1 MPCLITNTE
10 CATVS
15 EIQRLREIVSKLR
28 APDGCPWDREQTHHS
43 LLRCLIE
50 EVSEVIEA
58 IDNQD
63 DILMEE
69 ELGDLLLQVVMHSC
83 LAEERGVFDL
93 EKVAQGISDKLIRRH
108 PHVFDKDAQEVTS
121 SDEVIDRWD
130 QIKEMENKNKETSG
144 KKNTIFKKLP
154 PKLPALLFASDV
166 YKKVVK
172 HNLESSGQWSNE
184 NVDELTSGLNEE
196 VAGRM
201 LFEIVASCRHKKIDP
216 ESALRK
222 YSASQMEHFDGEK
235 YS

>member
-69 ELGDLLLQVVMHSC
+69 EL
-83 LAEERGVFDL
+83 
-93 EKVAQGISDKLIRRH
+93 
-108 PHVFDKDAQEVTS
+108 
-121 SDEVIDRWD
+121 
-130 QIKEMENKNKETSG
+130 
-144 KKNTIFKKLP
+144 
-154 PKLPALLFASDV
+154 
-166 YKKVVK
+166 
-172 HNLESSGQWSNE
+172 
-184 NVDELTSGLNEE
+184 
-196 VAGRM
+196 
-201 LFEIVASCRHKKIDP
+201 
-216 ESALRK
+216 
-222 YSASQMEHFDGEK
+222 
-235 YS
+235 

>member
-1 MPCLITNTE
+1 M
-10 CATVS
+10 S

-108 PHVFDKDAQEVTS
+108 PHVFDKDAQELTS

-130 QIKEMENKNKETSG
+130 QIKEMENKNKETS
-144 KKNTIFKKLP
+144 KNTILKLHP
-154 PKLPALLFASDV
+154 NYLLAFASDV
-166 YKKVVK
+166 YQKVAK
-172 HNLESSGQWSNE
+172 HNLESFGQWSKD
-184 NVDELTSGLNEE
+184 NVDKLTSGLNEE

-201 LFEIVASCRHKKIDP
+201 LFEIIASCRHKN
-216 ESALRK
+216 
-222 YSASQMEHFDGEK
+222 
-235 YS
+235 